1 VSVVVAVGG
10 PAFTAW
16 LSPSE
21 EEIRAKYNPDL
32 RRRSIEG
39 KAQREQEFDE
49 FVTRLKEYSKSDKPI
64 WIVVKEEEERM
75 KKKAIADAKTRER
88 EAEARKAEMRREALQ
103 PTPAE
108 QPESSSWFSWGGK

>member
-1 VSVVVAVGG
+1 
-10 PAFTAW
+10 
-16 LSPSE
+16 
-21 EEIRAKYNPDL
+21 
-32 RRRSIEG
+32 
-39 KAQREQEFDE
+39 
-49 FVTRLKEYSKSDKPI
+49 
-64 WIVVKEEEERM
+64 M